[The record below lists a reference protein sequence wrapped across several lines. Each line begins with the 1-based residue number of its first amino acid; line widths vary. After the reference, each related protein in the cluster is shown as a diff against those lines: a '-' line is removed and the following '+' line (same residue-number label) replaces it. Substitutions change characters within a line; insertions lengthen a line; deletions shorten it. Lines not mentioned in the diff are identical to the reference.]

1 MSELEVLGRTTDRVI
16 NVENLSAVTAASD
29 GDAVQ
34 TKWMSILTVFVN
46 VSVNTGAVTVNI
58 EASHD
63 GTTWFNLDSKTYT
76 ATTGTDVFSYLEHF
90 PWIRSTTDTQS
101 NSTVTTTITGRS

>member
-1 MSELEVLGRTTDRVI
+1 MAKEALSGPTLWVGNEANLAAVIADTDG
-16 NVENLSAVTAASD
+16 AAIETRWYKDIS
-29 GDAVQ
+29 VY
-34 TKWMSILTVFVN
+34 VN

-76 ATTGTDVFSYLEHF
+76 AATGTDVFSYSEHF
-90 PWIRSTTDTQS
+90 TYMRTTTTTQS
-101 NSTVTTTITGRS
+101 TSTVTTTITGSS

>member
-1 MSELEVLGRTTDRVI
+1 MTKEALSGPTLWVGNDVNLAAVISATNGAKLETRWYKD
-16 NVENLSAVTAASD
+16 
-29 GDAVQ
+29 
-34 TKWMSILTVFVN
+34 LTVYVN

-76 ATTGTDVFSYLEHF
+76 ATTGTDVFTYSEHF
-90 PWIRSTTDTQS
+90 TYMRTTTGTQS
-101 NSTVTTTITGRS
+101 SSTVTTTITGSS